1 MKADEQERVD
11 AMMLD
16 DGTIIELREGM
27 TLVQSLSKEEK
38 TLLRQLISD
47 RIENRFS
54 FAAKAAND
62 LNSTRLE
69 AAAKEIKGLE
79 ALREKLS

>member
-1 MKADEQERVD
+1 MKADEQERIGAEILEPGKV
-11 AMMLD
+11 
-16 DGTIIELREGM
+16 IELHEGV
-27 TLVQSLSKEEK
+27 TFVQSLSEKEK
-38 TLLRQLISD
+38 ILLRQLISD

-79 ALREKLS
+79 ALREKLA

>member
-1 MKADEQERVD
+1 MKADEQERISAEILEPGKV
-11 AMMLD
+11 
-16 DGTIIELREGM
+16 IELHEGV
-27 TLVQSLSKEEK
+27 TFVQSLSEEEK
-38 TLLRQLISD
+38 ILLRQLVSD